1 MLQRIDHPSSGIVK
15 GLILTSGLV
24 NHVGESV
31 LELLHADLHRDCLHR
46 EYPIFKTWSC
56 CAAKLRKYTAAAS
69 MKQPL
74 HQSSTSD
81 SYPVPLVASGMM
93 CFCCR
98 FWQRLRC

>member
-1 MLQRIDHPSSGIVK
+1 MLQHIDHPSSGIIK

-31 LELLHADLHRDCLHR
+31 LELLDASLHDGLHRDNPNFR
-46 EYPIFKTWSC
+46 TWSC
-56 CAAKLRKYTAAAS
+56 CAAKLRKFTAAAS

-81 SYPVPLVASGMM
+81 SYPSTLVASGIM